1 MGWLRRLFSRLF
13 GGDKTPPYE
22 IVDRGIEELSA
33 FKITSGKYKDVVYL
47 VGNVGFVENSD
58 GVNLSFRT
66 QILENPKSLDLDND
80 PNFTKVSGDILAGF
94 MQQEAAD
101 CKNWL
106 YYKG

>member
-1 MGWLRRLFSRLF
+1 MGWFKRLYLYLF
-13 GGDKTPPYE
+13 GGSKIPPYE

-33 FKITSGKYKDVVYL
+33 FKITKGKYKDVVYL
-47 VGNVGFVENSD
+47 VGNVGFVED
-58 GVNLSFRT
+58 GEGVRLSFRT
-66 QILENPKSLDLDND
+66 QILENPRNLDLNND
-80 PNFTKVSGDILAGF
+80 PNFTKVSGDILSGF